1 MTSITWAGP
10 RCVQGLAA
18 ILGPQNHTQGRC
30 DTEQIPMIL
39 TLVPRHQLESAE
51 EEDNYQGLAFMEL
64 YRKCR
69 AEFLVASDLA
79 LRAQLTEFRDH
90 KLVRSKKVDVVSNQL
105 DTLETSCDLLYPIS
119 MYVI

>member
-1 MTSITWAGP
+1 MT
-10 RCVQGLAA
+10 LK
-18 ILGPQNHTQGRC
+18 H
-30 DTEQIPMIL
+30 TEQILTIL
-39 TLVPRHQLESAE
+39 LLVPRHQLESAE

-90 KLVRSKKVDVVSNQL
+90 KLVRSKKVDIVSNQL

>member
-1 MTSITWAGP
+1 M
-10 RCVQGLAA
+10 L
-18 ILGPQNHTQGRC
+18 H
-30 DTEQIPMIL
+30 
-39 TLVPRHQLESAE
+39 VPRHQLESAE

-90 KLVRSKKVDVVSNQL
+90 KLVRSKKVDIVSNQL

>member
-1 MTSITWAGP
+1 M
-10 RCVQGLAA
+10 L
-18 ILGPQNHTQGRC
+18 
-30 DTEQIPMIL
+30 
-39 TLVPRHQLESAE
+39 LVPRHQLESAE

-90 KLVRSKKVDVVSNQL
+90 KLVRSKKVDIVSNQL
-105 DTLETSCDLLYPIS
+105 DTLKTSCDLLYPIS

>member
-1 MTSITWAGP
+1 
-10 RCVQGLAA
+10 
-18 ILGPQNHTQGRC
+18 
-30 DTEQIPMIL
+30 MIL
-39 TLVPRHQLESAE
+39 LLVPRHQLESAE

-90 KLVRSKKVDVVSNQL
+90 KLVRSKKVDIVSNQL

>member
-1 MTSITWAGP
+1 M
-10 RCVQGLAA
+10 L
-18 ILGPQNHTQGRC
+18 
-30 DTEQIPMIL
+30 
-39 TLVPRHQLESAE
+39 LVPRHQLESAE

-119 MYVI
+119 MFVI

>member
-1 MTSITWAGP
+1 
-10 RCVQGLAA
+10 
-18 ILGPQNHTQGRC
+18 
-30 DTEQIPMIL
+30 MIL

-90 KLVRSKKVDVVSNQL
+90 KLVRSKKVNVVSNQSNTF
-105 DTLETSCDLLYPIS
+105 DTSS
-119 MYVI
+119 H

>member
-1 MTSITWAGP
+1 ML
-10 RCVQGLAA
+10 LA
-18 ILGPQNHTQGRC
+18 
-30 DTEQIPMIL
+30 
-39 TLVPRHQLESAE
+39 PRHQLESAE

-105 DTLETSCDLLYPIS
+105 DTLETSCDLIYPIS

>member
-1 MTSITWAGP
+1 M
-10 RCVQGLAA
+10 
-18 ILGPQNHTQGRC
+18 
-30 DTEQIPMIL
+30 
-39 TLVPRHQLESAE
+39 LVPRHQLESAE